1 MGPADTIHQEMEQ
14 RHSFWEEDGAEVKL
28 FQYAGQTVYTM
39 SGDKVAKEDTPG
51 WIYSYTD
58 KVGTENVT
66 TVGRAVAD
74 SGRCVF
80 IEAQAPSAEFDR
92 YEASFERL
100 LALLVVY
107 SDCAACVD

>member
-1 MGPADTIHQEMEQ
+1 MGLTDTIHQEMEQ
-14 RHSFWEEDGAEVKL
+14 RHSFWEEGGAEVKL

-39 SGDKVAKEDTPG
+39 SGDKGVKEDAPG

-74 SGRCVF
+74 SGRYVF

-107 SDCAACVD
+107 SDCASCVD

>member
-1 MGPADTIHQEMEQ
+1 
-14 RHSFWEEDGAEVKL
+14 
-28 FQYAGQTVYTM
+28 M
-39 SGDKVAKEDTPG
+39 SGDKVAKEDAPG